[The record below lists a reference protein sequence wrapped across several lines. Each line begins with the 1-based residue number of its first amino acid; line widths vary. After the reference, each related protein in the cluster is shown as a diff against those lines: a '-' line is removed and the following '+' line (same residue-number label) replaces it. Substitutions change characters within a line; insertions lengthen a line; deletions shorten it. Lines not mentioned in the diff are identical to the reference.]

1 MTQLASAYA
10 RLSADFV
17 LDGLTAPI
25 HPGAQR
31 YFASVG
37 VTPRYAV
44 TNRVSAAGTDKRT
57 RRGAAGAR
65 KSQRPAS

>member
-37 VTPRYAV
+37 VTP
-44 TNRVSAAGTDKRT
+44 GTR
-57 RRGAAGAR
+57 
-65 KSQRPAS
+65 